1 MHTTFPPII
10 FIRSYCLVKLPKR
23 ANERSTNWVNMVY
36 SDNELLSQIAEG
48 DENAFSTLYFRYDTM
63 LYTFLL
69 KLTRSESTAEELL
82 QETFLRLWLYRDS
95 LAEVEHPRAYI
106 HRIAANL
113 SHRWLQEQFRHHKVL
128 QEQGQPPD
136 TVNDPEDKLA
146 WKDMEAL
153 VARIIAGMPE
163 QRRKIYQ
170 LHRDGALSS
179 GEIAEQVGVTP
190 STVRNTIAAAIRQ
203 IREQLLEAGFSLVLI
218 LLFSR

>member
-1 MHTTFPPII
+1 
-10 FIRSYCLVKLPKR
+10 
-23 ANERSTNWVNMVY
+23 
-36 SDNELLSQIAEG
+36 
-48 DENAFSTLYFRYDTM
+48 M

-69 KLTRSESTAEELL
+69 KLTRSESTTEELL

-113 SHRWLQEQFRHHKVL
+113 SHRWLRQQFRYHKVM
-128 QEQGQPPD
+128 QEQGQSPD
-136 TVNDPEDKLA
+136 TVNTPEENLA

-153 VARIIAGMPE
+153 VTRIIAGMPE

-170 LHRDGALSS
+170 LHRDEGLSS
-179 GEIAEQVGVTP
+179 AEIAAEVGVTA

-203 IREQLLEAGFSLVLI
+203 IREQLLAAGFSLVLI